1 MFGKGVANRNCQLHA
16 VFEKD
21 RLICSPI
28 KVHLPIPGNANAI
41 IIVGEDVVGTATFTP
56 IDGDI
61 ELVVNIGEL
70 SGMFRQHKHT
80 VLI

>member
-1 MFGKGVANRNCQLHA
+1 MFGKGVTNRNCQLHA

-28 KVHLPIPGNANAI
+28 KVHLPILGNAKGANAI

-70 SGMFRQHKHT
+70 SGMF
-80 VLI
+80 